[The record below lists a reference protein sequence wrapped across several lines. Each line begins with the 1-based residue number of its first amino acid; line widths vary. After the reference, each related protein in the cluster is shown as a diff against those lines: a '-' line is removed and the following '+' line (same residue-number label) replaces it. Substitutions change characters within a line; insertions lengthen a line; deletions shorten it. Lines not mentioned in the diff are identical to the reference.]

1 MNEKTNVGFKERF
14 EALKLAIRW
23 TYQSSKSFTIL
34 ILFVTIFGGLLTI
47 IEPYIF
53 KIIIDKIVSGTD
65 LPLVQKLGIGIMG
78 ILIIYGVARILQ
90 SIMWDIQ
97 LIIKKIHSQKLDR
110 HVAKILMNKVSSL
123 DAVYFEDPEYYNTLT
138 KANQNLWRVN
148 EFFWQFTW
156 FLGEAISVL
165 VVIGA
170 LFTFNWVV
178 VLLIASAS
186 IPSIIFT
193 FKASKIVWGAFDLYS
208 PISREANYYRNL
220 MTDSPEA
227 VKEIRLFGLKS
238 HFLGRFDS
246 LFNQFITK
254 QEKAAKK
261 EFSFYIVI
269 GIMEGTLSV
278 LAAWFVVK
286 TFLKNQITIGEL
298 TFFWALLFQFAEH
311 ARHMVRM
318 IGELN
323 QSSTFITPFIKL
335 LGFEPKVRESSHPI
349 KFPQKLKE
357 GIEFRNVTFHYPKAK
372 TPALKNFNLHIKPEE
387 SIALVGENGSGKTTL
402 VKLLTRLYDVTD
414 GEILIDGVNIKEYS
428 LVSLHENIGVIFQ
441 DFMKY
446 ESLIEE
452 NIGYGRVKQ
461 LQHKG
466 KIHTASLKAEAWD
479 FIKALEKKYKT
490 QVGKTLKDEGVELSV
505 GQWQK
510 MALARA
516 FFKDA
521 QILCLDEPTAAV
533 DAKAEYQL
541 FQKFEKITK
550 GKITILVSHRFSTV
564 RMADKIVLIDKGKI
578 IEEGSHQELL
588 KKRGKYTRLF
598 RMQAEGYRD
607 YFTINGKF

>member
-1 MNEKTNVGFKERF
+1 MEEKTKAGLKERF

-23 TYQSSKSFTIL
+23 TYQSSKALTIL
-34 ILFVTIFGGLLTI
+34 IFFVTIFGGLLTI

-53 KIIIDKIVSGTD
+53 KIIIDKIVSGTEF
-65 LPLVQKLGIGIMG
+65 PLVQKLGIGIMG
-78 ILIIYGVARILQ
+78 ILVIYGVARILQ

-97 LIIKKIHSQKLDR
+97 SIIKKVHSQKLDR

-156 FLGEAISVL
+156 FLGQAISVL

-170 LFTFNWVV
+170 LFTFNWIV
-178 VLLIASAS
+178 VLLIAGAA
-186 IPSIIFT
+186 IPSVIFA
-193 FKASKIVWGAFDLYS
+193 FRASKIVWSAFDLYS

-220 MTDSPEA
+220 MMDSPEA

-238 HFLGRFDS
+238 HFLGRFDN
-246 LFNQFITK
+246 LLNQFISK
-254 QEKAAKK
+254 QENAAKK
-261 EFSFYIVI
+261 EFCLYIII
-269 GIMEGTLSV
+269 GVTEGTLSV
-278 LAAWFVVK
+278 VAAWLVVK
-286 TFLKNQITIGEL
+286 AFIENQITIGEL

-323 QSSTFITPFIKL
+323 QSSTFITPFVKL
-335 LGFEPKVRESSHPI
+335 LGFEPKVRESSNPI
-349 KFPQKLKE
+349 KFPQKLKK
-357 GIEFRNVTFHYPKAK
+357 GIEFRNVTFYYPRAK
-372 TPALKNFNLHIKPEE
+372 TPALKNFNLHIKPGE

-402 VKLLTRLYDVTD
+402 VKLLTRLYDVTS
-414 GEILIDGVNIKEYS
+414 GKILIEGINIKEYS
-428 LVSLHENIGVIFQ
+428 LLSLHENIGVIFQ

-452 NIGYGRVKQ
+452 NIGYGKVKR
-461 LQHKG
+461 LQEKG
-466 KIHTASLKAEAWD
+466 KIHEASLKAEAWD
-479 FIKALEKKYKT
+479 FIKDLEKKYKT

-516 FFKDA
+516 FFKGA
-521 QILCLDEPTAAV
+521 QLLCLDEPTAAV

-541 FQKFEKITK
+541 FQKFEKLTK
-550 GKITILVSHRFSTV
+550 GKTTILISHRFSTV
-564 RMADKIVLIDKGKI
+564 RMADKIVLIDRGKI
-578 IEEGSHQELL
+578 VENGSHHELL
-588 KKRGKYTRLF
+588 RKRGKYAKLF
-598 RMQAEGYRD
+598 GMQAEGYRD
-607 YFTINGKF
+607 YFTIKGKL